1 MGFLKKFFGKAS
13 AQPAQKVYANPW
25 EWLEQ
30 FEYGE
35 GVEVEQ
41 DATIIL
47 LTRMV
52 PQRAEVEQ
60 ALGRLPALLPAVQA
74 EINADWGGGESYGAT
89 LTLTFGVGSAW
100 GSGTHLIILNGEA
113 GALSAEI
120 AQRSIHLSNWSE
132 EMVTALYDHQARA
145 YLTYGGEA
153 PKSTQLAL
161 LYAVATTFAPVGV
174 ADLTAHNAI
183 PGELL
188 PQFFTAESLQECRSV
203 IPTMLWTGIIKYQ
216 LPDQSVYYVTR
227 GFERFGVA
235 NLAHHAP
242 FGSGEKVMNLFDT
255 LLNYQLSS
263 GSLLAPGHTS
273 ENSTQRMSFREPLP
287 EFAEALSGGL
297 PVLDVLVQP
306 K

>member
-1 MGFLKKFFGKAS
+1 MGFFKKLFGKAP
-13 AQPAQKVYANPW
+13 AQPTSRTFANPW

-30 FEYGE
+30 FEYGAD
-35 GVEVEQ
+35 VEE

-47 LTRMV
+47 LTRTV

-60 ALGRLPALLPAVQA
+60 ALGRLPTFLPAVQT
-74 EINADWGGGESYGAT
+74 ELNDEWQDGDKYGAT
-89 LTLTFGVGSAW
+89 LLLTFPTDSAW
-100 GSGTHLIILNGEA
+100 GSGPHLIILNGEK
-113 GALSAEI
+113 GALSAET
-120 AQRSIHLSNWSE
+120 AERSIHLSNWSE
-132 EMVTALYDHQARA
+132 EMVAALYDHQAHA
-145 YLTYGGEA
+145 YLTYSGEA
-153 PKSTQLAL
+153 PKPTQLAL
-161 LYAVATTFAPVGV
+161 LYAVATAFAPVGV

-188 PQFFTAESLQECRSV
+188 PDFFPAESLEECRTA

-216 LPDQSVYYVTR
+216 LPDRSVYYVTR

-235 NLAHHAP
+235 NLAHRAP
-242 FGSGEKVMNLFDT
+242 FGSGEMVMNLFDT

-273 ENSTQRMSFREPLP
+273 ENSTQHMSFREPLP
-287 EFAEALSGGL
+287 EFAESLSGGL
-297 PVLDVLVQP
+297 PVLDVLVTP